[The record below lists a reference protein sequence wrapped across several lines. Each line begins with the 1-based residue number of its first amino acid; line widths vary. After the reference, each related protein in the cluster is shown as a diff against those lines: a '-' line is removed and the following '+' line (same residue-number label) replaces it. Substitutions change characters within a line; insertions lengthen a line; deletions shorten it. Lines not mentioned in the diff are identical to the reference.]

1 MKFALFYEIPVPR
14 PWGDDS
20 ELVAYQNTLEQA
32 TAGDRFGWHAFWTV
46 EHHFLQ
52 EYSHC
57 SNPEVLYGA
66 IAARTERIRLGYG
79 VRLMPKPYN
88 HPVRTAESVAVLDLL
103 SGGRVDLG
111 TGRSATRA
119 ELEGFGIDPAESRR
133 MWQEAIEHV
142 VGCWT
147 NEEHE
152 FAGEFWQM
160 PRRRVQPKPWQKPH
174 PPLWGATTSDE
185 GHAQVGDL
193 GLGLCSFAV
202 GLPPAE
208 VKRKIDIYRDAVG
221 RCGTPIGAFVHDQ
234 AATFTMAICAPDR
247 DEAIAQARESFE
259 WYPKT
264 GARQIATLTD
274 WMAERNEGLG
284 TYAYAADMKKTDDEG
299 LLDLLNLE
307 YLIDAN
313 ACVLGT
319 PERVHRGLP
328 PVRGGRGR
336 PPALPG
342 QSLQGA
348 PRVGHAD
355 HRADGHRGDPGL
367 RGLSPRPPGA
377 APSGNLWDMERAVG
391 GAWREHAP
399 HVASFQK
406 AACAIRHTDVSRMAC
421 DPQGTKATFPTARR
435 PSRSSSARATSSR
448 G

>member
-1 MKFALFYEIPVPR
+1 MARVL
-14 PWGDDS
+14 D
-20 ELVAYQNTLEQA
+20 
-32 TAGDRFGWHAFWTV
+32 V

-79 VRLMPKPYN
+79 VRLDAQALQPPGA
-88 HPVRTAESVAVLDLL
+88 HRGV
-103 SGGRVDLG
+103 GGRARPALG
-111 TGRSATRA
+111 RPRRPRYRRSATRA
-119 ELEGFGIDPAESRR
+119 ELEGFGVDPAESRR

-147 NEEHE
+147 NEEYE

-202 GLPPAE
+202 GLPPTE

-221 RCGTPIGAFVHDQ
+221 RCDAPLGAFVHDQ

-247 DEAIAQARESFE
+247 DQAIADVRESFE

-284 TYAYAADMKKTDDEG
+284 SYSYAADMKKTDDEG
-299 LLDLLNLE
+299 LRP
-307 YLIDAN
+307 AQPGVPRRTRTP
-313 ACVLGT
+313 ACS
-319 PERVHRGLP
+319 
-328 PVRGGRGR
+328 GR
-336 PPALPG
+336 PRSASRPA
-342 QSLQGA
+342 
-348 PRVGHAD
+348 
-355 HRADGHRGDPGL
+355 
-367 RGLSPRPPGA
+367 
-377 APSGNLWDMERAVG
+377 
-391 GAWREHAP
+391 
-399 HVASFQK
+399 AS
-406 AACAIRHTDVSRMAC
+406 T
-421 DPQGTKATFPTARR
+421 RR
-435 PSRSSSARATSSR
+435 PGSTSCSAWSTPTRCPTSRSCRPSS
-448 G
+448 